1 MTLIKILWFII
12 RENVKSLVKRPRRK
26 KVLERVFVKK
36 KFKKCNKKR
45 NK

>member
-12 RENVKSLVKRPRRK
+12 RENVKSLVKFPQKK
-26 KVLERVFVKK
+26 KVLERVVVKK

-45 NK
+45 NR